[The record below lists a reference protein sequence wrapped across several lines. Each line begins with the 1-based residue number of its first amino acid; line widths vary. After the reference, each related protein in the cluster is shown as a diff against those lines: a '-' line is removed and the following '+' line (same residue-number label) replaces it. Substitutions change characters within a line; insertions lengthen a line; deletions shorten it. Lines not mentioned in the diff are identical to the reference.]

1 MINKGGNFL
10 IKVVFVCLGNICR
23 SPMAEGLFRAEVE
36 KAGLSNQIAIDS
48 AATGTWNLGK
58 PPHRGTK
65 EILKKHHVDYQFMK
79 ARKIS
84 ATDFAEADFIIGMD
98 QQNISDLKALTNN
111 SKATI
116 RSLMSFVLG
125 EEEKEIPDPY
135 YTGDFKETEQMVTA
149 GVKALLEY
157 ITKQLD

>member
-98 QQNISDLKALTNN
+98 QQNISDLKALANN